1 MKILLFIFWTIIL
14 NLISARRNAEIQRKL
29 DHFLDN
35 LIHGYENSSIKQ
47 PEMIVNLPD
56 NLVDI
61 LAQTHKHGEDAQREI
76 RDGANH
82 LSLPYISIR
91 GRIMKTPNG
100 KQSKIKNINNYY
112 LVMGRLSLRIPDLNL
127 IHICF

>member
-1 MKILLFIFWTIIL
+1 MKKILLFIFWTIIL
-14 NLISARRNAEIQRKL
+14 KLISARRNAEVQKKL
-29 DHFLDN
+29 DNFLEN
-35 LIHGYENSSIKQ
+35 LIHEHENSSIKQ
-47 PEMIVNLPD
+47 PEMMVVNLPD

-61 LAQTHKHGEDAQREI
+61 LAQTQKHGKDAQREI

-100 KQSKIKNINNYY
+100 KQSK
-112 LVMGRLSLRIPDLNL
+112 
-127 IHICF
+127 F